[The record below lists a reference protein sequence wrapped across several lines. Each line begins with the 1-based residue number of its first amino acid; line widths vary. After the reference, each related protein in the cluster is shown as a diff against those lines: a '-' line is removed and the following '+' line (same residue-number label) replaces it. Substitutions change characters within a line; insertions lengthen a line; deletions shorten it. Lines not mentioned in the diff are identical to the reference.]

1 MRSHQVTREMKK
13 NWNRNALLYED
24 LRQKRGRID
33 EQRRARAP
41 WTLVVAMMDKILQ
54 RDDETFA
61 PSGSSIRVQPASRL
75 FLARIRKTPRWQPRG
90 HDTQSFR
97 PLVQEELVSS
107 RARVLVRPMRVNYL

>member
-1 MRSHQVTREMKK
+1 
-13 NWNRNALLYED
+13 
-24 LRQKRGRID
+24 
-33 EQRRARAP
+33 
-41 WTLVVAMMDKILQ
+41 MMDKILQ
-54 RDDETFA
+54 RDDGTFA

-107 RARVLVRPMRVNYL
+107 RARGLVRPMRVNTLSPMTARCPADSIPCERKLTRMETYSFARSIALLAASALAVPAF

>member
-1 MRSHQVTREMKK
+1 
-13 NWNRNALLYED
+13 
-24 LRQKRGRID
+24 
-33 EQRRARAP
+33 
-41 WTLVVAMMDKILQ
+41 MDKILQ

-75 FLARIRKTPRWQPRG
+75 FLARIRKPRRWQPRG

-107 RARVLVRPMRVNYL
+107 RARVLVRPMRVNSCLANAALQAADSILFERKLTRMKRILLPAAWLYSPLSRWHCRRL